1 MNKDQNQEIESPK
14 FNPINTESNNS
25 ESQNGKYNN
34 TKYFESNYSSSSS
47 SQSQTNNPNI
57 TFGKSGNFLGQ
68 DSANNSSHRK
78 SRIYTSQT
86 SKRENAPQTELT
98 NNKSGTVSSY
108 RNNGTITR
116 NTGAEITSK
125 NAEKIE
131 TSIKKQE

>member
-47 SQSQTNNPNI
+47 QSQTNNPNI

-68 DSANNSSHRK
+68 DSANNSSHLK
-78 SRIYTSQT
+78 SRIYTAQT
-86 SKRENAPQTELT
+86 SKRKNAPQTELT
-98 NNKSGTVSSY
+98 NNKSGTVSNN